1 MNLERVRPDSVPRR
15 RAGDGLPGVPFTMS
29 RPAGAGGEEKPLFR
43 LNLLRSLQFHRR
55 LAMGIALA
63 GVLLALAYV
72 VKAWPVYTA
81 ESQLYVQP
89 AQPKVMVQSNE
100 QSGPMNSTAYDSFVQ
115 QQVQNATNPVVLLSA
130 LRKLGPGAWQRSGES
145 EQTAADR
152 LGGAIVVA
160 RVGTSYE
167 VTITAKAK
175 DPQLAA
181 KIANAVA
188 ASIVERASGE
198 GNAGDAQ
205 RIAVLRQER
214 DRIQDQ
220 LNADYSEQDALN
232 RQLGMASIGTQAPD
246 LIDGDIGRTREEL
259 IKAQTDHDQAEAR
272 FTAMQGGQG
281 SSSAAIDAEADD
293 LVAADAGLTSMKT
306 SLNQRR
312 AELITQMA
320 NLTPNNPVY
329 KQDAAELA
337 TINSHLDS
345 MMKDLRAKA
354 AARIQVRLRTDLER
368 TAGVEARLNGQLRQ
382 LAGAAASA
390 TPKLQ
395 RASDL
400 ATDIARLRSRYTT
413 VDAQLHNLMLEDS
426 APGAV
431 HLSVAAVAPLHP
443 TISAILKKVIP
454 LMLGGLILGLLAAS
468 IANHLDSRIYIAAD
482 VEQVL
487 GFAPMAVLPDFDE
500 ASDEVVSEHLLRL
513 SAAIEHARTQ
523 GTLKHCIFTG
533 TAAGTG
539 VTTVATRVRDILEA
553 MGRPTVLLDASGT
566 PPPAPRTNDPNE
578 ALDHPATER
587 GSRSTALLQKVAAET
602 EMRAESLALTDTAPL
617 LISAETEYLARF
629 VDSAIVVIESGV
641 TTRAQLLAVMNALQR
656 LDVGTVGF
664 VLNRVGLA
672 KADPAFRRSLHDIEE
687 HHRAQGLS
695 ASRRT
700 VRNSKMAEESS
711 PEPRELPRES
721 AVAADAASA
730 AREPAQTPNAGRA
743 HPAVNGGG
751 EAHEPPP
758 ALADPMNA
766 DDPWWLINSRP
777 QSFSAGNDRQP
788 DKPREDKPREP
799 VRAALSAPEI
809 EPYLPPA
816 RSWENAS
823 TGVGDF
829 RLQRPAEA
837 ARVVAPMAVPVA
849 ADEAAPRLAPAPQ
862 GVDEENPHETASRLN
877 SLRGLL
883 FSRGLKNLSKMRES
897 EPVGEESVLPIEDE
911 QERTVLDR
919 KFAPIAVPVPIA
931 VSASPARDDAPAL
944 PVVAEPEFLPP
955 KEFIP
960 INDRQGLRDSR
971 STARTDR
978 GDADDDVGILPSRRG
993 QYKRRG

>member
-1 MNLERVRPDSVPRR
+1 MSLERVRPDSVPQR
-15 RAGDGLPGVPFTMS
+15 RAGDGFPGVPFTMG

-43 LNLLRSLQFHRR
+43 LNLLRALQLHRR

-160 RVGTSYE
+160 RIGTSYE

-188 ASIVERASGE
+188 GSIVERASGE

-220 LNADYSEQDALN
+220 LNADYAEQDALN
-232 RQLGMASIGTQAPD
+232 KQLGMASIGTEAPD

-281 SSSAAIDAEADD
+281 SSSAAIDGEADD

-337 TINSHLDS
+337 TINSHVDS

-354 AARIQVRLRTDLER
+354 AARIQVKLRTDLER
-368 TAGVEARLNGQLRQ
+368 TAGVEARLNGQLRR

-443 TISAILKKVIP
+443 TISGILKKVIP

-482 VEQVL
+482 VKQVL
-487 GFAPMAVLPDFDE
+487 GFAPMAVLPDFEE

-533 TAAGTG
+533 TATGTG

-553 MGRPTVLLDASGT
+553 MGRPTVLLAASGT
-566 PPPAPRTNDPNE
+566 PPPAPRTNDPNA

-587 GSRSTALLQKVAAET
+587 GSRSTVLLQKVAAET
-602 EMRAESLALTDTAPL
+602 EMRAESLVLTDTAPL

-629 VDSAIVVIESGV
+629 ADSAIVVIESGV
-641 TTRAQLLAVMNALQR
+641 TTRAQLLAVVNALQR

-664 VLNRVGLA
+664 VLNRVGLG
-672 KADPAFRRSLHDIEE
+672 KADPDFRRTLHEIAE
-687 HHRAQGLS
+687 HQRAQVLS

-700 VRNSKMAEESS
+700 VRTSKMAEEPA
-711 PEPRELPRES
+711 PEQRELPRKS
-721 AVAADAASA
+721 AVVADAASA
-730 AREPAQTPNAGRA
+730 AREPAQTPTAGRS
-743 HPAVNGGG
+743 
-751 EAHEPPP
+751 P
-758 ALADPMNA
+758 ALAAAMDA
-766 DDPWWLINSRP
+766 GDPWWLMDSRP
-777 QSFSAGNDRQP
+777 QSISAGNDWQP
-788 DKPREDKPREP
+788 GKPREP
-799 VRAALSAPEI
+799 ERPGLSTPEI

-816 RSWENAS
+816 RSWENVS
-823 TGVGDF
+823 TTSGDFKGVGDF
-829 RLQRPAEA
+829 RLERPAEA
-837 ARVVAPMAVPVA
+837 ARVVATMAVPEA
-849 ADEAAPRLAPAPQ
+849 ADEAAPGPAPQ
-862 GVDEENPHETASRLN
+862 RADEERPHETASRLN

-883 FSRGLKNLSKMRES
+883 FSRGLKDLSKMRAS
-897 EPVGEESVLPIEDE
+897 EPAGEESLLPIEDE
-911 QERTVLDR
+911 PERTVVARD
-919 KFAPIAVPVPIA
+919 FAPIAAPDPVA
-931 VSASPARDDAPAL
+931 VSASAARDDAPAR

-960 INDRQGLRDSR
+960 INDRRGLRDSR
-971 STARTDR
+971 SPARTDR
-978 GDADDDVGILPSRRG
+978 GDADDDMGILPSRRG